1 MELLEPYEL
10 PLCLQPAE
18 GQEPCPLA
26 ELDLWP
32 VNREAWQIYGW
43 AGQVTQPPQSQ
54 MAAAGNG
61 MAFQVVTDPGLQPPP
76 LDLPGVIRLLE
87 WLGLSP
93 EDQAEREGLMN
104 KLLII
109 HAARQE
115 ANQQTRQAQVNG

>member
-1 MELLEPYEL
+1 M

-32 VNREAWQIYGW
+32 VNHEAWQIYEW
-43 AGQVTQPPQSQ
+43 ASQVTQPPQGQ
-54 MAAAGNG
+54 LAAAGNG

-93 EDQAEREGLMN
+93 EDQEEREGLMN